1 MKTRSTT
8 ARLDLDHPAL
18 GLGVMYAMATL
29 ALVSFLVGVP
39 GLMHIAAIAGLPN
52 WAQVG
57 VPISI
62 DGGLVVMALAA
73 TVQRQRRES
82 AGLMWT
88 GVIGFTLVSVLAQI
102 AHVTAVHTAPTY
114 MSYLMA
120 IVLGSAPPV
129 VTLLTTEAMIRLV
142 IGAPVP
148 KRKPVSARRDE
159 VAQSV
164 RPVLPSEASVEKADD
179 AGPASP
185 PELKVVR
192 NKPRSTGDKTARDAR
207 IIELTEQGHS
217 SREVARLLADEG
229 IELSASTVTRVLKA
243 A

>member
-1 MKTRSTT
+1 MNRS

-18 GLGVMYAMATL
+18 GLGVMYAMAAL

-39 GLMHIAAIAGLPN
+39 GLMHIAEVAGLPQ
-52 WAQVG
+52 WAQFG
-57 VPISI
+57 VPVSI
-62 DGGLVVMALAA
+62 DGGLVIMALAA
-73 TVQRQRRES
+73 TLQRQRRES

-88 GVIGFTLVSVLAQI
+88 GVIGFTVVSVLAQI

-129 VTLLTTEAMIRLV
+129 VTLLATEAMIRLV
-142 IGAPVP
+142 IGAPVAKTKKHRASP
-148 KRKPVSARRDE
+148 HKTAE
-159 VAQSV
+159 SV
-164 RPVLPSEASVEKADD
+164 RPGNASAGDVVD
-179 AGPASP
+179 AGPAGT

-192 NKPRSTGDKTARDAR
+192 NKPRSTGDRAARDAR
-207 IIELTEQGHS
+207 IVELTGQGHS

-243 A
+243 VA